1 MKAGY
6 LIVAGALLA
15 GRVMAQDTGALPMV
29 QASGEKHSDRGM
41 MIEQMLDN
49 PRVAKE
55 LGLTEE
61 QTALLKAKTFEM
73 KKQQL
78 ELRHQA
84 EILALDQAQLMSEAT
99 PDEAK
104 ILALVDKAGLV
115 RTEESKLRISHM
127 LLIKKTLT
135 PEQHEAV
142 KKMMHRRAEQMR
154 KQISGGEKK
163 SRQAWKNRGD
173 GEKQQL
179 QQPPTRDDD
188 DKPAKSSNHEGDD
201 DDAGKPVSTT
211 AQ

>member
-15 GRVMAQDTGALPMV
+15 GSALAQDKDVHATGP
-29 QASGEKHSDRGM
+29 ASGEKHSDRVM

-84 EILALDQAQLMSEAT
+84 EMLALDQAQLMSEAV

-127 LLIKKTLT
+127 LLIKRTLT

-142 KKMMHRRAEQMR
+142 KKMMHRRAEQVR
-154 KQISGGEKK
+154 KQAGGVENKN
-163 SRQAWKNRGD
+163 RQAWKNRGE
-173 GEKQQL
+173 GEGQKL
-179 QQPPTRDDD
+179 QHQPDRDDD
-188 DKPAKSSNHEGDD
+188 EKPMPPPDSGENNHDD
-201 DDAGKPVSTT
+201 DQPVPPP

>member
-6 LIVAGALLA
+6 LIVVGTLLA
-15 GRVMAQDTGALPMV
+15 GSALAQDKGPLPANSV
-29 QASGEKHSDRGM
+29 AGEKHSDRGM
-41 MIEQMLDN
+41 MIEQLLGN

-55 LGLTEE
+55 LGLTDE

-73 KKQQL
+73 TKQQL

-84 EILALDQAQLMSEAT
+84 EMLALDQAQLMSEAV

-127 LLIKKTLT
+127 LLIKRTLT

-154 KQISGGEKK
+154 KQAGGGEKK
-163 SRQAWKNRGD
+163 NRQAWKNRGE
-173 GEKQQL
+173 GEGQKL
-179 QQPPTRDDD
+179 QPPPDRDADEKPVPPPDRDDD
-188 DKPAKSSNHEGDD
+188 GADTDQPVPPPAE
-201 DDAGKPVSTT
+201 
-211 AQ
+211 